1 MKSQRIA
8 PHLFLLPFFLMFA
21 VFWIYPIL
29 YSFYVS
35 LTQWD
40 VFHAPQFI
48 GLKNYV
54 QLFSD
59 PEFHTAMANTFM
71 AAVVY
76 IAVMVSLA
84 IVLGLLLG
92 LAQIRFKSFFRAAF
106 FLPVTMSLVVVAIV
120 FGMIFSNDFG
130 LLNVLLSG
138 LGLPTFNWLGDP
150 KLALW
155 SIVALRVWR
164 AAGYYAIFILAGLQ
178 NIPEELYEAARLD
191 GASEQQIIRKITLP
205 LLKPMVLYVII
216 ISSIWAFQLFD
227 EPWVLTRGGPVRST
241 LTMMMYL
248 YSYSFKYYQFG
259 YGAAAST
266 VLTAIILLFAF
277 LNLKIFRTSEI

>member
-1 MKSQRIA
+1 
-8 PHLFLLPFFLMFA
+8 MFA

-266 VLTAIILLFAF
+266 VLTTIILLFAF

>member
-1 MKSQRIA
+1 
-8 PHLFLLPFFLMFA
+8 MFA

-130 LLNVLLSG
+130 LLNVLLSS

-205 LLKPMVLYVII
+205 LLKPMILYVII

-277 LNLKIFRTSEI
+277 LNLKIFRTSEV

>member
-120 FGMIFSNDFG
+120 FGMIFFQAPVS
-130 LLNVLLSG
+130 
-138 LGLPTFNWLGDP
+138 GDP
-150 KLALW
+150 TEKA
-155 SIVALRVWR
+155 
-164 AAGYYAIFILAGLQ
+164 
-178 NIPEELYEAARLD
+178 P
-191 GASEQQIIRKITLP
+191 
-205 LLKPMVLYVII
+205 
-216 ISSIWAFQLFD
+216 
-227 EPWVLTRGGPVRST
+227 
-241 LTMMMYL
+241 
-248 YSYSFKYYQFG
+248 
-259 YGAAAST
+259 
-266 VLTAIILLFAF
+266 
-277 LNLKIFRTSEI
+277 